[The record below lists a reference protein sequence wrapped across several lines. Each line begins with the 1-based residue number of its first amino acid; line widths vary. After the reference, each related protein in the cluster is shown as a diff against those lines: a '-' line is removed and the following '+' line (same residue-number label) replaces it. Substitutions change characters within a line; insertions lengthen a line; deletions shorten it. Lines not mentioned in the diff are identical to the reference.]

1 MYGREGLGF
10 IGIEYLI
17 ENVEIY
23 EEVDGM
29 ILEELEGIKG
39 KLSKG
44 REEWRGERIEGVG
57 ND

>member
-44 REEWRGERIEGVG
+44 REE
-57 ND
+57 